1 MMKSNLQEM
10 RSAFYSGA
18 GKEEDP
24 RVAALDAE
32 ALTREN
38 YARRMQLLLWAEE
51 HQERFFIRFALIWR
65 CFQTSA

>member
-1 MMKSNLQEM
+1 MMKSILQEM
-10 RSAFYSGA
+10 RAAFYSGA

-51 HQERFFIRFALIWR
+51 HQARHLLTF
-65 CFQTSA
+65 